1 MTDGYAINNNRVKE
15 NYDNFLKA
23 IEDIKLLV
31 TDNSSLKN
39 NDIIELI
46 KIFANTWLSLDKY
59 DSDGWYVK
67 VALGWILLFAN
78 SILGLTTRKKHVV
91 ISIVFFLLAAISLTR
106 LIYLY
111 MVFSHYPA
119 YILSAM

>member
-1 MTDGYAINNNRVKE
+1 MKLKE
-15 NYDNFLKA
+15 VLNKTIKA
-23 IEDIKLLV
+23 CGFVGVFIFEAFV
-31 TDNSSLKN
+31 M
-39 NDIIELI
+39 LI
-46 KIFANTWLSLDKY
+46 FFLSLDKY

-91 ISIVFFLLAAISLTR
+91 ISIVFFLLAAISLIR